1 MISKDSIDIKDLPVF
16 PQVAIKILQI
26 QEDNIDISFKE
37 LESIILLD
45 PALTAKILKV
55 ANSALYARQ
64 REITNLQMA
73 LTLLGF
79 KMVKSLVLLVSA
91 SNVYSK
97 NVKTQQ
103 QTTAATVTKAS
114 TAMIWRHSVVTAFI
128 SKYIA
133 ARIKNEQK
141 KEDVFVAGLLHD
153 IGRLIMMISF
163 RDKYEQYIAHLNQMQ
178 YKDIREIE
186 EKIFGINHQ
195 DIGKIVLEKWNF
207 PNELIDTVALHH
219 VAQVDSKYKTTV
231 QIVGLANIFAKII
244 ENEML
249 SENDKELLA
258 AYSKALNVTQDDYN
272 YLTGEIVN
280 TLKNDELYKMSTSLI
295 G

>member
-1 MISKDSIDIKDLPVF
+1 MINRDSIDIKDLPVF

-64 REITNLQMA
+64 REITNLQQA

-97 NVKTQQ
+97 NVKSQQ
-103 QTTAATVTKAS
+103 QSTAATVTKTS
-114 TAMIWRHSVVTAFI
+114 TAMIWRHSVVTAFL
-128 SKYIA
+128 SKYVA
-133 ARIKNEQK
+133 TRIKNDEK

-153 IGRLIMMISF
+153 IGRLIMMIHF
-163 RDKYEQYIAHLNQMQ
+163 RDKYEQYIAYLNQMQ
-178 YKDIREIE
+178 YKDIREVE
-186 EKIFGINHQ
+186 EKIFEINHQ
-195 DIGKIVLEKWNF
+195 DVGKIVLEKWNF
-207 PNELIDTVALHH
+207 PNELIDAVAQHH
-219 VAQVDSKYKTTV
+219 VIQVDSKYKTTV
-231 QIVGLANIFAKII
+231 QIVGLANLFAKII
-244 ENEML
+244 ENENL
-249 SENDKELLA
+249 SENDRELLNA
-258 AYSKALNVTQDDYN
+258 FSKALGITQEDYN
-272 YLTGEIVN
+272 YLTGEIIN
-280 TLKNDELYKMSTSLI
+280 TLQNDELYKMSTSLI

>member
-1 MISKDSIDIKDLPVF
+1 MIDKDNIDIKDLPVF
-16 PQVAIKILQI
+16 PQVAVKILQI

-64 REITNLQMA
+64 REITNLQQA

-91 SNVYSK
+91 SNIYSK
-97 NVKTQQ
+97 NVKSHQQ
-103 QTTAATVTKAS
+103 STAATVTKTS
-114 TAMIWRHSVVTAFI
+114 TSMIWRHSVVTAFI
-128 SKYIA
+128 SKYVA
-133 ARIKNEQK
+133 TRIKNDEK

-153 IGRLIMMISF
+153 VGRLIMMINYKE
-163 RDKYEQYIAHLNQMQ
+163 KYEQYIAYLNQMQ
-178 YKDIREIE
+178 YRDIREIE
-186 EKIFGINHQ
+186 EKIFEINHQ
-195 DIGKIVLEKWNF
+195 DIGKIVLNKWNF
-207 PNELIDTVALHH
+207 PLELVDTVAQHH
-219 VAQVDSKYKTTV
+219 VAQVDSKFKTTV
-231 QIVGLANIFAKII
+231 QIVGLSNILAKII
-244 ENEML
+244 ENETL
-249 SENDKELLA
+249 SQNDKELLE
-258 AYSKALNVTQDDYN
+258 AYSKALNITQDDYN
-272 YLTGEIVN
+272 YLTGEIVE

>member
-1 MISKDSIDIKDLPVF
+1 MISKDNIDIKDLPIF

-97 NVKTQQ
+97 NVKSQQ

-133 ARIKNEQK
+133 TRIKNEEK

-163 RDKYEQYIAHLNQMQ
+163 RDKYEQYIAYLNQMS

-186 EKIFGINHQ
+186 EKIFEINHQ

-207 PNELIDTVALHH
+207 PNELIDAVALHH
-219 VAQVDSKYKTTV
+219 VAQVDSKYKITV

-249 SENDKELLA
+249 SENDKELLTV
-258 AYSKALNVTQDDYN
+258 YSKALNVTQDDYN